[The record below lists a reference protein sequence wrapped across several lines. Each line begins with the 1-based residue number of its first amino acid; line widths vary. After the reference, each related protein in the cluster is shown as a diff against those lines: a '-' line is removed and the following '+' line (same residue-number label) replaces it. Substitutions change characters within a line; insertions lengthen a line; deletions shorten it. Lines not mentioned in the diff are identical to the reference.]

1 MPGHGYTCAM
11 SDDGN
16 LSHYGYWRSGTSYRT
31 RIALNLK
38 GLAYREVAINL
49 LEGEQRSET
58 YLALN
63 PQGLVP
69 ALETDII
76 VLTQS
81 SAILE
86 WLDERYPDPPLLP
99 ADPDARAVV
108 RAMAM
113 TVACDIHPL
122 NNLRVLRAIKRDLNA
137 DDAAREAWITRWITD
152 GFSAL
157 EAMIARHAGT
167 YAYGDIPTI
176 ADCHL
181 VPQVYSAE
189 RFNVQLDGYPE
200 LLRVV
205 GNARNHPAIKAADP
219 DNCADAARRD
229 TRP

>member
-1 MPGHGYTCAM
+1 M
-11 SDDGN
+11 SDNSD
-16 LSHYGYWRSGTSYRT
+16 LVLHGYWRSGTSYRT

-38 GLAYREVAINL
+38 GLAYREMAVNL
-49 LEGEQRSET
+49 LEGEQTNEA

-69 ALETDII
+69 ALETGNI

-99 ADPDARAVV
+99 PDTDARAVV

-122 NNLRVLRAIKRDLNA
+122 NNLRVLKAIKRDLHANE
-137 DDAAREAWITRWITD
+137 AARQAWTTRWITD

-157 EAMIARHAGT
+157 ETMIARHAGT

-189 RFNVQLDGYPE
+189 RFNVPLDRYPE

-219 DNCADAARRD
+219 DNCTDAARSD